1 MQIMKLINKGN
12 LFLKR
17 IQYNSRFDLS
27 FARSNFKLF
36 SMHILKEI
44 GCEFMI
50 LITQCTFQSVKLLK
64 CETKCENFKIY

>member
-1 MQIMKLINKGN
+1 
-12 LFLKR
+12 
-17 IQYNSRFDLS
+17 
-27 FARSNFKLF
+27 
-36 SMHILKEI
+36 MHILKEI